1 MAEEAC
7 NSRSVTLEDI
17 SSTSQYFTSLIDLIP
32 TKFYVHEPSENQN
45 GYQNGK
51 KKKLTKHDKKL
62 LSKKAK
68 MLRLD
73 PAQHKTVNE
82 LQLEIEKK
90 ELEKMEE
97 EALSERIKPIK
108 VSEIQ
113 SVPLDELREKLH
125 AKLDQL
131 RGGKRKIT
139 TEDDRESLKRSRLE
153 KKTKSKKKKDDDK
166 LSAKIKTVTEI
177 EEQSMPKKQHSIK
190 NDQGDLVFS
199 KFDFAS
205 GNPNSK
211 KKSLNTEKLLK
222 KAEKSMEKIEKLEKE
237 DSAKA
242 QQLKESM
249 AWDKA
254 IKKAEGEK
262 LKDDPKLLKKTLK
275 SREKRKTQSKKKW
288 EDRVKTVENQKQEKQ
303 TKRKENIKERRQD
316 KINKKIGKGK
326 KDKTTKKKKSKPGF

>member
-1 MAEEAC
+1 
-7 NSRSVTLEDI
+7 
-17 SSTSQYFTSLIDLIP
+17 
-32 TKFYVHEPSENQN
+32 
-45 GYQNGK
+45 
-51 KKKLTKHDKKL
+51 
-62 LSKKAK
+62 
-68 MLRLD
+68 
-73 PAQHKTVNE
+73 
-82 LQLEIEKK
+82 
-90 ELEKMEE
+90 
-97 EALSERIKPIK
+97 
-108 VSEIQ
+108 
-113 SVPLDELREKLH
+113 
-125 AKLDQL
+125 
-131 RGGKRKIT
+131 
-139 TEDDRESLKRSRLE
+139 
-153 KKTKSKKKKDDDK
+153 
-166 LSAKIKTVTEI
+166 
-177 EEQSMPKKQHSIK
+177 MPKKQHSIK